1 MLLIFT
7 CTHAAHQ
14 IHGRCV
20 ALQLACVFNLALVV
34 DASIDP
40 VEICI
45 GDEGAAVVALS
56 RPVDALT
63 ELRHQVEECVEF
75 DAELYRPRRTGLLKL
90 SLLRGYSSI
99 VTWSTPLP
107 SGAS

>member
-1 MLLIFT
+1 MLLIFASADT
-7 CTHAAHQ
+7 AHK

-20 ALQLACVFNLALVV
+20 ALQLARVFDLALVI

-90 SLLRGYSSI
+90 SLLG
-99 VTWSTPLP
+99 
-107 SGAS
+107 G

>member
-1 MLLIFT
+1 MLLIFASADT
-7 CTHAAHQ
+7 AHQ
-14 IHGRCV
+14 IDGRSV
-20 ALQLACVFNLALVV
+20 ALQLACVFDLALVV

-90 SLLRGYSSI
+90 SLLG
-99 VTWSTPLP
+99 
-107 SGAS
+107 G

>member
-20 ALQLACVFNLALVV
+20 ALQLACVFDLALVI

-40 VEICI
+40 VEIRI
-45 GDEGAAVVALS
+45 GDEGAAVVAFS
-56 RPVDALT
+56 RPVNALT
-63 ELRHQVEECVEF
+63 ELRHQVEQCVEF
-75 DAELYRPRRTGLLKL
+75 DAEFYRPRRTGLLKL
-90 SLLRGYSSI
+90 SLLG
-99 VTWSTPLP
+99 
-107 SGAS
+107 G

>member
-1 MLLIFT
+1 MLLIFAS
-7 CTHAAHQ
+7 THAAHQ
-14 IHGRCV
+14 INGRCV
-20 ALQLACVFNLALVV
+20 ALQLASVFNLALVI

-63 ELRHQVEECVEF
+63 ELRHQVEQGVEF
-75 DAELYRPRRTGLLKL
+75 DAEL
-90 SLLRGYSSI
+90 
-99 VTWSTPLP
+99 
-107 SGAS
+107 